1 MTRRTG
7 TVADMEMAPMDV
19 PQYRDTFGDDGS
31 TGSGQVLSMDVD
43 YVSQVKRRK
52 KTMSYLAVAAL
63 VLCAAVVLVYFTA
76 WPRRSSVPSS
86 SGSTPV
92 VAPAA
97 PPAAAPAT
105 TPAPPPAANPPAPA
119 SIPAA
124 TPAATPAPSPA
135 ADGGRLIRFFV
146 ANLDGNSGE
155 SGSFTVLT
163 HPEWAPI
170 GVERFEALTE
180 VGFWDGAR
188 IFRVLPTFVAQWGIS
203 EDPAVQAKWGA
214 LPLDDDPVVA
224 SNTKGTITFAT
235 SGPDSRT
242 TQVFVNVANNGRLDS
257 MGFSPIG
264 EIVEGMDV
272 ALRFYSGYGEGAP
285 SGNGPSQGMMERYG
299 EAYTDVNFPLLSY
312 FTGAEFVDE

>member
-1 MTRRTG
+1 MT
-7 TVADMEMAPMDV
+7 
-19 PQYRDTFGDDGS
+19 
-31 TGSGQVLSMDVD
+31 
-43 YVSQVKRRK
+43 
-52 KTMSYLAVAAL
+52 YLAVAAL

-76 WPRRSSVPSS
+76 WPRRSPVPSS

-257 MGFSPIG
+257 MGFSPIA